1 MHVWV
6 PYNLPFK
13 ACAEPGTPGLIPSR
27 GVVEEVEGGGWVG
40 RMFGGAPAAP
50 GTVAEAGGGGP
61 GVSGWLRTDIT
72 HKIELACFR
81 TWKSGGHCTGH
92 CLRLMYLLA
101 SHASFLMLIWT

>member
-1 MHVWV
+1 MQTHLLAGVSLADLDRTV
-6 PYNLPFK
+6 SV
-13 ACAEPGTPGLIPSR
+13 APGLEA
-27 GVVEEVEGGGWVG
+27 VAGGGKA
-40 RMFGGAPAAP
+40 APAAP
-50 GTVAEAGGGGP
+50 GTVSEAGGGGP